1 MNKEIII
8 TAKKLTKSFPSGTE
22 MLQVLKGIDLEIRK
36 GEILSIIGPSGAG
49 KSTLLHILGLL
60 DYPTSG
66 EISFKQQSFASFKPI
81 EKARI
86 RNRQFGFVFQ
96 FYHLI
101 PELNALGNTILPY
114 MINYSL
120 GTWLLKKAEIKK
132 RCQDL
137 LNDLGLGARIHH
149 QPKQLS
155 GGEQQRVALAR
166 ALITQPEIVFC
177 DEPTGNLDTT
187 TSREIQNLIWRLNQS
202 KGITFIVVTHE
213 ENIARKAHRMI
224 RLVDGQIVT

>member
-1 MNKEIII
+1 MNKEVII
-8 TAKKLTKSFPSGTE
+8 TAKKLTKSFPSGTGT
-22 MLQVLKGIDLEIRK
+22 LQVLKEIDLEIRK
-36 GEILSIIGPSGAG
+36 GEILSIVGPSGAG

-66 EISFKQQSFASFKPI
+66 EISFKQQPFTSFKPI

-101 PELNALGNTILPY
+101 PELNALGNTMLPY
-114 MINYSL
+114 MIKYSL

-137 LNDLGLGARIHH
+137 LNDLGLGARMHH
-149 QPKQLS
+149 KPKQLS
-155 GGEQQRVALAR
+155 GGEQQRVAIAR

-177 DEPTGNLDTT
+177 DEPTGNLDSA
-187 TSREIQNLIWRLNQS
+187 TSLEIQNLIWKLNQS
-202 KGITFIVVTHE
+202 KGITFIIVTHE
-213 ENIARKAHRMI
+213 ESIARKAHRMI
-224 RLVDGQIVT
+224 RLVDGQIV